1 MRDRTLK
8 PAANVIVR
16 GVGEEMVLLDMTRG
30 TYYGLDPIG
39 ARVWEMIADGSSLA
53 LVVERLQG
61 EYEVARDELEADV
74 ERLVGEM
81 EERGLVTEE

>member
-8 PAANVIVR
+8 PAENVIVR

-39 ARVWEMIADGSSLA
+39 ARIWEMIAAGSSLA
-53 LVVERLQG
+53 LIVDRLLG
-61 EYEVARDELEADV
+61 EYDVTREALESDV
-74 ERLVGEM
+74 ERLVAEM
-81 EERGLVTEE
+81 EGRGLVTEG